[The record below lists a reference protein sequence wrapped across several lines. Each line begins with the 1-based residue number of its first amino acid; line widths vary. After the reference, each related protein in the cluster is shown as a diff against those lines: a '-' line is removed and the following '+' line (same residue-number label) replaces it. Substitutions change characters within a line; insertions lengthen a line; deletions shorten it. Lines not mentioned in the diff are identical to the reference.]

1 MDEKVT
7 LIAEKSHIVVFE
19 GVVLV
24 STIAVLLST
33 SPSTAWVVVE
43 IRFDESSKVWL
54 EFVDMLAENSSKY
67 CWSSSLRTSLT
78 QCWNEGFIWKENIEL
93 NLRRGK
99 TRRKYYFKSTS
110 IFKCLALFCSDFW
123 SEIQLFDNMQPWWKY
138 PMSTNVPLSG
148 DRAGAGETKVTQC
161 PNVLSAQ
168 SQLVVVCA
176 HTGTA

>member
-33 SPSTAWVVVE
+33 SPSKACVVVE

-54 EFVDMLAENSSKY
+54 EFVDMFAENSLSKTLRN

-123 SEIQLFDNMQPWWKY
+123 SEIQLLDNMQPRWEY

-148 DRAGAGETKVTQC
+148 DRAGAGETKSDAM
-161 PNVLSAQ
+161 P
-168 SQLVVVCA
+168 
-176 HTGTA
+176 